1 MNKKTYKVISNSPI
15 FCYGANQ
22 NEPEIRSAS
31 IRGHL
36 RYWFKKLRYE
46 NDIDKILGAESCTSK
61 IIVRVDNINGEIG
74 KNKKLPHKK
83 DPEAYKFNS
92 YNSGTTFDLHIIERH
107 KLEEDKRKILYD
119 VIEAWLMF
127 GALGSRSTRGG
138 GSIADATK
146 TWSSTNEWQANA
158 DKLLQNAEETAI
170 IDESEYEK
178 YDDIRRRIT
187 DTISSEGNKGK
198 EEDQDIVSILGS
210 AKTHKASPLKLK
222 VIKIRKKIGEKIEEK
237 YHIAAILPKSLDDSQ
252 KKGLKKLIGKKTQFS
267 FLKQFAK

>member
-146 TWSSTNEWQANA
+146 TWSSTNKWQADA

-187 DTISSEGNKGK
+187 DTLGGN
-198 EEDQDIVSILGS
+198 EAILGS
-210 AKTHKASPLKLK
+210 INGHKASPLKLK
-222 VIKIRKKIGEKIEEK
+222 VIKIGEK

>member
-92 YNSGTTFDLHIIERH
+92 YNSGTTFDLHIIERR

-146 TWSSTNEWQANA
+146 TWSSTNEWQADA

-170 IDESEYEK
+170 IDENAYEK
-178 YDDIRRRIT
+178 YDIRARIT
-187 DTISSEGNKGK
+187 DTLGGN
-198 EEDQDIVSILGS
+198 EAILGS
-210 AKTHKASPLKLK
+210 INGHKASPLKLK
-222 VIKIRKKIGEKIEEK
+222 VIKIEEK

>member
-36 RYWFKKLRYE
+36 RYWFKKLRYK

-61 IIVRVDNINGEIG
+61 IIVRVDNINGKLG
-74 KNKKLPHKK
+74 TNKKLPHAMGKK
-83 DPEAYKFNS
+83 ACEINS
-92 YNSGTTFDLHIIERH
+92 YNSGTTFDLHIIERR
-107 KLEEDKRKILYD
+107 KLEEDKRKILYN

-146 TWSSTNEWQANA
+146 TWSSTNEWQADA

-170 IDESEYEK
+170 IDENAYEK
-178 YDDIRRRIT
+178 YDIRARIT
-187 DTISSEGNKGK
+187 DTLGGN
-198 EEDQDIVSILGS
+198 EAILGS
-210 AKTHKASPLKLK
+210 INGHKASPLKLK
-222 VIKIRKKIGEKIEEK
+222 VIKIGEK
-237 YHIAAILPKSLDDSQ
+237 YHIAAILPKSLDYNQ
-252 KKGLKKLIGKKTQFS
+252 KEGLKRLIKQKTQFS
-267 FLKQFAK
+267 FLEQFTK